1 MLTCNKCADEV
12 PDPEQHSSGGL
23 NSKGSRCRH
32 IDCDG
37 TYQD

>member
-12 PDPEQHSSGGL
+12 PDPEQQGEGL
-23 NSKGSRCRH
+23 NSRGSRCRH
-32 IDCDG
+32 IDCTG